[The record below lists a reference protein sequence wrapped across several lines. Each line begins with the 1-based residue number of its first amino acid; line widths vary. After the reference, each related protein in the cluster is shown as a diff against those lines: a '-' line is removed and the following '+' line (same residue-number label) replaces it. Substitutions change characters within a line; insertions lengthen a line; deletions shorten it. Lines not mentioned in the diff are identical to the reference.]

1 MDKASIQ
8 VINYSY
14 RVSSAEYEFKV
25 KMPKNNT
32 WEQSAINEIQYQKK
46 KNPILESTTSK
57 LEIIEELHTKLNV
70 CYY

>member
-25 KMPKNNT
+25 KIPKNNT
-32 WEQSAINEIQYQKK
+32 WEQSTINEIQ
-46 KNPILESTTSK
+46 
-57 LEIIEELHTKLNV
+57 
-70 CYY
+70 